1 MRAKSLPSFTL
12 ILSIL
17 VLLISFSRQIKPAA
31 ADGSETGG
39 CEVSSRCGDAV
50 DISDPFWLSGGDA
63 FCGDPAFEVECTG
76 GLPILANSLGGG
88 SYFIKQIFHRN
99 KSLLVANT
107 QFARGD
113 CPIPHDDSQLGLHDH
128 VDHYF
133 TISTANKVLFLFR
146 NCSGIPP
153 GHHERIRCANDTFAE
168 LGESY
173 DYPKPPNWSSECE
186 VVNAPVF
193 PYGAEEESGR
203 TNYEDLLK
211 NGFLVEWWSNPE
223 GCEECRESDG
233 KCGSHHETGD
243 FVCHCPR
250 GWDEPSSCGKRHKN
264 MNKLVIGICV
274 GVGCLV
280 MASFGCFFYYHCSWR
295 RKQQSSFLLSRNVSS
310 HPTSESD
317 LEFGSEQY
325 HTQIFMYEEL
335 EGATDGFSTSNVLGD
350 GGFGTVYKGKLRDGR
365 TVAIK
370 RFYKDNYRLVEQF
383 INEVYILSSIR
394 HQNLVTLYGCTSR
407 SSREL
412 LLVYEYVP
420 NGTVADH
427 LHGCRACEGALT
439 WPLRMS
445 IAIETADA
453 LSYLHAITPQII
465 HRDVKTTN
473 ILLDRSFHVKVGD
486 FGLSRLFPVNA
497 THVSTAPQGT
507 PGYVDPDYH
516 QCYQLT
522 DKSDVYSFGVMLV
535 ELISSKPAV
544 DVSRQSRDINLANMA
559 IDKIQKQELDQL
571 VDPKLWF
578 RSDCNIRTMIER
590 VAGVAFRCLQAEK
603 EMRPPIKEV
612 LEVLKGI
619 EDEGRNGAK
628 GVEADATVNDEDCLL
643 RKKSPPH
650 SPDSVATRW
659 ESKSTTPNYSA

>member
-12 ILSIL
+12 LLSIL
-17 VLLISFSRQIKPAA
+17 VLLISFSRRIKPAA

-99 KSLLVANT
+99 KSFLVANT
-107 QFARGD
+107 QFAGGD
-113 CPIPHDDSQLGLHDH
+113 CPNPHDDSQLGLHDH
-128 VDHYF
+128 VDHHF

-146 NCSGIPP
+146 NCSEIPP
-153 GHHERIRCANDTFAE
+153 EDHERIRCANDTYAE

-173 DYPKPPNWSSECE
+173 DYSKPPNWSSECE

-223 GCEECRESDG
+223 DCEECRESGG
-233 KCGSHHETGD
+233 KCGSDHETGD

-250 GWDEPSSCGKRHKN
+250 GWDEPRSC
-264 MNKLVIGICV
+264 
-274 GVGCLV
+274 
-280 MASFGCFFYYHCSWR
+280 
-295 RKQQSSFLLSRNVSS
+295 
-310 HPTSESD
+310 
-317 LEFGSEQY
+317 
-325 HTQIFMYEEL
+325 
-335 EGATDGFSTSNVLGD
+335 
-350 GGFGTVYKGKLRDGR
+350 GKLRDGR

-370 RFYKDNYRLVEQF
+370 RFYKDNDRLVEQF

-628 GVEADATVNDEDCLL
+628 DVEADATVNDEDCLL

>member
-1 MRAKSLPSFTL
+1 MRAKSLPSFAL
-12 ILSIL
+12 LLSIL
-17 VLLISFSRQIKPAA
+17 VLLISFSRRIKPAA
-31 ADGSETGG
+31 AAGSETGG

-250 GWDEPSSCGKRHKN
+250 GWDEPSSCGKFHNFHK
-264 MNKLVIGICV
+264 KWIAIGPVVGLV
-274 GVGCLV
+274 
-280 MASFGCFFYYHCSWR
+280 
-295 RKQQSSFLLSRNVSS
+295 SFLLVCAALFFYAQKRFDISDIFLNKSDNTRNIEAFLDNYGSLAPKRYKYSDLKSMTKSFHEKLGAGGYGSVFKG
-310 HPTSESD
+310 TLEDGRLVAVKMLMSESKENGAEFMNEVASIGRTSHVNIVSLLGFCLD
-317 LEFGSEQY
+317 GHRRALIYEFMANGSLEKY
-325 HTQIFMYEEL
+325 IFSDKPK
-335 EGATDGFSTSNVLGD
+335 ATLPW
-350 GGFGTVYKGKLRDGR
+350 GKLFQ
-365 TVAIK
+365 VA
-370 RFYKDNYRLVEQF
+370 V
-383 INEVYILSSIR
+383 
-394 HQNLVTLYGCTSR
+394 G
-407 SSREL
+407 
-412 LLVYEYVP
+412 
-420 NGTVADH
+420 VARG
-427 LHGCRACEGALT
+427 LE
-439 WPLRMS
+439 
-445 IAIETADA
+445 
-453 LSYLHAITPQII
+453 YLHRGCNSRIVHFDIKP
-465 HRDVKTTN
+465 HH
-473 ILLDRSFHVKVGD
+473 ILLDEDFSPKISD
-486 FGLSRLFPVNA
+486 FGLARLCSQKESILSVADARGTAGYIAPEVFCRSVGVA
-497 THVSTAPQGT
+497 ST
-507 PGYVDPDYH
+507 
-516 QCYQLT
+516 
-522 DKSDVYSFGVMLV
+522 KSDVYSYGMMILEMVGGRKNVKAHADRTSEVYFPHWVYEHVDRGGDLRAYDVTAETGEIARKMILVGLWCIQMVPANRPSMSKVVEML
-535 ELISSKPAV
+535 
-544 DVSRQSRDINLANMA
+544 
-559 IDKIQKQELDQL
+559 
-571 VDPKLWF
+571 
-578 RSDCNIRTMIER
+578 
-590 VAGVAFRCLQAEK
+590 
-603 EMRPPIKEV
+603 
-612 LEVLKGI
+612 
-619 EDEGRNGAK
+619 EGRISDIEK
-628 GVEADATVNDEDCLL
+628 PPKPYLS
-643 RKKSPPH
+643 SPPG
-650 SPDSVATRW
+650 SVVNT
-659 ESKSTTPNYSA
+659 SS

>member
-17 VLLISFSRQIKPAA
+17 VLLISFSRRIKPAA

-63 FCGDPAFEVECTG
+63 FCGDPAFEVECRG

-173 DYPKPPNWSSECE
+173 DYPQPPNWSSECE

-250 GWDEPSSCGKRHKN
+250 GWDEPSSCGKFRFD
-264 MNKLVIGICV
+264 LFVSDSIVVI
-274 GVGCLV
+274 
-280 MASFGCFFYYHCSWR
+280 S
-295 RKQQSSFLLSRNVSS
+295 
-310 HPTSESD
+310 PT
-317 LEFGSEQY
+317 
-325 HTQIFMYEEL
+325 
-335 EGATDGFSTSNVLGD
+335 
-350 GGFGTVYKGKLRDGR
+350 
-365 TVAIK
+365 
-370 RFYKDNYRLVEQF
+370 
-383 INEVYILSSIR
+383 
-394 HQNLVTLYGCTSR
+394 C
-407 SSREL
+407 
-412 LLVYEYVP
+412 P
-420 NGTVADH
+420 
-427 LHGCRACEGALT
+427 
-439 WPLRMS
+439 
-445 IAIETADA
+445 
-453 LSYLHAITPQII
+453 
-465 HRDVKTTN
+465 
-473 ILLDRSFHVKVGD
+473 
-486 FGLSRLFPVNA
+486 SRLF
-497 THVSTAPQGT
+497 
-507 PGYVDPDYH
+507 
-516 QCYQLT
+516 
-522 DKSDVYSFGVMLV
+522 
-535 ELISSKPAV
+535 
-544 DVSRQSRDINLANMA
+544 
-559 IDKIQKQELDQL
+559 
-571 VDPKLWF
+571 
-578 RSDCNIRTMIER
+578 
-590 VAGVAFRCLQAEK
+590 
-603 EMRPPIKEV
+603 
-612 LEVLKGI
+612 
-619 EDEGRNGAK
+619 
-628 GVEADATVNDEDCLL
+628 
-643 RKKSPPH
+643 
-650 SPDSVATRW
+650 
-659 ESKSTTPNYSA
+659 

>member
-1 MRAKSLPSFTL
+1 MRPKSLPSFTHL
-12 ILSIL
+12 FPIL
-17 VLLISFSRQIKPAA
+17 VLFSISFSRRIKPAA
-31 ADGSETGG
+31 AGGEETGG
-39 CEVSSRCGDAV
+39 CEVSSRCGDAA
-50 DISDPFWLSGGDA
+50 DIRDPFWLSGGGA
-63 FCGDPAFEVECTG
+63 FCGDPAYEVECRG

-88 SYFIKQIFHRN
+88 SYFIKHIFYDN
-99 KSLLVANT
+99 KSFVVANT
-107 QFARGD
+107 QFALGD
-113 CPIPHDDSQLGLHDH
+113 CPIPRDDSQLGLHDH
-128 VDHYF
+128 FDHHF

-146 NCSGIPP
+146 NCSEIPP
-153 GHHERIRCANDTFAE
+153 GHHEGIHCANDTFAD
-168 LGESY
+168 LCESY
-173 DYPKPPNWSSECE
+173 DYSKPPNWSSKCE
-186 VVNAPVF
+186 VVNAPVL

-203 TNYEDLLK
+203 TNYEELLK
-211 NGFLVEWWSNPE
+211 NGFLVEWWSNHE
-223 GCEECRESDG
+223 GCEECKESGG
-233 KCGSHHETGD
+233 KCGSDHQTGD
-243 FVCHCPR
+243 FVCHCPG
-250 GWDEPSSCGKRHKN
+250 GWDDPSSCAAAVAVVANRNLRRRRLLGHGKLLLL
-264 MNKLVIGICV
+264 LVLPLPPEEKTAIIIS
-274 GVGCLV
+274 
-280 MASFGCFFYYHCSWR
+280 AI
-295 RKQQSSFLLSRNVSS
+295 RNVSS
-310 HPTSESD
+310 DRTSERD

-335 EGATDGFSTSNVLGD
+335 EGATDGFGTSNVLGD

-370 RFYKDNYRLVEQF
+370 RFYKNNDRLVEQF

-394 HQNLVTLYGCTSR
+394 HQHLVTLYGCTSR

-427 LHGCRACEGALT
+427 LHGCREREGALT

-453 LSYLHAITPQII
+453 LSYLHAVTPQII

-486 FGLSRLFPVNA
+486 FGLSRLFPANA

-544 DVSRQSRDINLANMA
+544 DVKQAEPRHQFGQHGHRQ
-559 IDKIQKQELDQL
+559 
-571 VDPKLWF
+571 DPKARTGSAG
-578 RSDCNIRTMIER
+578 RSKAL
-590 VAGVAFRCLQAEK
+590 V
-603 EMRPPIKEV
+603 
-612 LEVLKGI
+612 
-619 EDEGRNGAK
+619 
-628 GVEADATVNDEDCLL
+628 
-643 RKKSPPH
+643 
-650 SPDSVATRW
+650 SVGL
-659 ESKSTTPNYSA
+659 

>member
-1 MRAKSLPSFTL
+1 MGGEEKRRAASRSDLSYVRQVDVAHVNGTMPAVGLLGTFPGEPISHDMVAIAIVIFLLNSVSSSPSASSLLRVVATRMRPSFTPHL
-12 ILSIL
+12 FPIL
-17 VLLISFSRQIKPAA
+17 VLFISFSARTKPAA
-31 ADGSETGG
+31 AGGAETGG
-39 CEVSSRCGDAV
+39 CEVSSSRCGDAV
-50 DISDPFWLSGGDA
+50 TISVPFWLSGGNA
-63 FCGDPAFEVECTG
+63 FSGDSAFEVEYRG
-76 GLPILANSLGGG
+76 GLLVLANSFGGA
-88 SYFIKQIFHRN
+88 SYFIKHIFYHN
-99 KSLLVANT
+99 KSFLVANT
-107 QFARGD
+107 HFAPGGD
-113 CPIPHDDSQLGLHDH
+113 HPLPYDYSQLGLHDH
-128 VDHYF
+128 LDHRF
-133 TISTANKVLFLFR
+133 TISTANKVLFLIH

-153 GHHERIRCANDTFAE
+153 DHHESIQFANDTFAE
-168 LGESY
+168 LGESF
-173 DYPKPPNWSSECE
+173 DYSNSPDWSSQCE
-186 VVNAPVF
+186 VVKAPVL
-193 PYGAEEESGR
+193 PYGAEEESGHAC
-203 TNYEDLLK
+203 YEDLLK
-211 NGFLVEWWSNPE
+211 NGFLVEWWTDPE
-223 GCEECRESDG
+223 DCEDCRDSG
-233 KCGSHHETGD
+233 
-243 FVCHCPR
+243 
-250 GWDEPSSCGKRHKN
+250 
-264 MNKLVIGICV
+264 
-274 GVGCLV
+274 
-280 MASFGCFFYYHCSWR
+280 
-295 RKQQSSFLLSRNVSS
+295 
-310 HPTSESD
+310 
-317 LEFGSEQY
+317 
-325 HTQIFMYEEL
+325 
-335 EGATDGFSTSNVLGD
+335 
-350 GGFGTVYKGKLRDGR
+350 GKLRDGR

-370 RFYKDNYRLVEQF
+370 RFYKNNYRLVEQF

-427 LHGCRACEGALT
+427 LHGCRACEEALT

-453 LSYLHAITPQII
+453 LTNLHAVTPQII

-473 ILLDRSFHVKVGD
+473 ILLDRCFHVKVGD

-544 DVSRQSRDINLANMA
+544 DISRPSRDINLANMA

-571 VDPKLWF
+571 VDPKLCF
-578 RSDCNIRTMIER
+578 RSDSNTRTMIER
-590 VAGVAFRCLQAEK
+590 VAGVAFRCLQTEK
-603 EMRPPIKEV
+603 EMRPAIKEV

-643 RKKSPPH
+643 WKKSQPH
-650 SPDSVATRW
+650 SPDSVATQ
-659 ESKSTTPNYSA
+659 

>member
-1 MRAKSLPSFTL
+1 MRPSFTPHL
-12 ILSIL
+12 FPIL
-17 VLLISFSRQIKPAA
+17 VLFISFSARTKPAA
-31 ADGSETGG
+31 AGGAETGG
-39 CEVSSRCGDAV
+39 V
-50 DISDPFWLSGGDA
+50 PFWLTGGNAFSGDS
-63 FCGDPAFEVECTG
+63 AFEVEYRG
-76 GLPILANSLGGG
+76 GLLVLANSFGGA
-88 SYFIKQIFHRN
+88 SYFIKHIFNHN
-99 KSLLVANT
+99 KSFLVANT
-107 QFARGD
+107 HFAPGGD
-113 CPIPHDDSQLGLHDH
+113 HPLPYDYSQLGLHDH
-128 VDHYF
+128 LDHHF
-133 TISTANKVLFLFR
+133 TISTANKVLFLIHH
-146 NCSGIPP
+146 CSGIPP
-153 GHHERIRCANDTFAE
+153 DHHESIQCANDTFAE
-168 LGESY
+168 LGESF
-173 DYPKPPNWSSECE
+173 DYSNSPDWSSQCE
-186 VVNAPVF
+186 VVKAPVL
-193 PYGAEEESGR
+193 PYGAEEESGHAC
-203 TNYEDLLK
+203 YEDLLK
-211 NGFLVEWWSNPE
+211 NGFLVEWWTDPE
-223 GCEECRESDG
+223 DCEDCRDS
-233 KCGSHHETGD
+233 GD
-243 FVCHCPR
+243 K
-250 GWDEPSSCGKRHKN
+250 GHKN
-264 MNKLVIGICV
+264 KNKFVIGICV

-280 MASFGCFFYYHCSWR
+280 MASFCCFFYYHCSRR

-310 HPTSESD
+310 DPTSERD
-317 LEFGSEQY
+317 LESGSEQY

-370 RFYKDNYRLVEQF
+370 RFYKNNYRLVEQF

-427 LHGCRACEGALT
+427 LHGCRACEEALT

-453 LSYLHAITPQII
+453 LTYLHAVTPQII

-473 ILLDRSFHVKVGD
+473 ILLDRCFHVKVGD

-544 DVSRQSRDINLANMA
+544 DISRPSRDINLANMA

-571 VDPKLWF
+571 VDPKLCF
-578 RSDCNIRTMIER
+578 RSDSNTRTMIER
-590 VAGVAFRCLQAEK
+590 VAGVAFRCLQTEK
-603 EMRPPIKEV
+603 EMRPAIKEV

-643 RKKSPPH
+643 WKKSQPH
-650 SPDSVATRW
+650 SPDSVATQ
-659 ESKSTTPNYSA
+659 